1 MNLFDPM
8 NYDKTGFIIEV
19 KRADLY
25 VKLEVAELD
34 YPEEVDWN
42 FANQLCQELGDGWR
56 LPSLEE
62 LVAMYIQLH
71 LNEKSVFETYG
82 YYWSSTGVGSDYNW
96 YFSFGNG
103 QSGGD
108 LDYAKR
114 TRHLRLV
121 RDCF

>member
-1 MNLFDPM
+1 MKYN
-8 NYDKTGFIIEV
+8 KTGFIIEV
-19 KRADLY
+19 KRSDFYA
-25 VKLEVAELD
+25 KLEVAEFD
-34 YPEEVDWN
+34 YSEEVYWD
-42 FANQLCQELGDGWR
+42 FANQLCQDLGDGWR

-62 LVAMYIQLH
+62 LVAMYMQLH
-71 LNEKSVFETYG
+71 LKEKSVFETHG
-82 YYWSSTGVGSDYNW
+82 YYWSSTGDGSEYNW

-108 LDYAKR
+108 PDYAKR